1 MREGVTSMLVS
12 DLALEDFR
20 NYEKERVSF
29 ADGINLVLGANA
41 QGKTNL
47 LEAVHCVSGL
57 GSPRAPDAALIREGA
72 ESGLLHGRALRAGRD
87 MQVDMEM
94 RSGRGTRLLINKSPT
109 TRARS
114 LAQLPVSVF
123 FGPDELSL
131 VKGSPEGRRRFIDDL
146 VAKLRPARDALRRE
160 LEKVLRQRNAL
171 LKTLRRGGEAASTA
185 ELEPW
190 DQALQRT
197 GAQLV
202 TARLHA
208 LGALL
213 PFAAKRYEEIAGGG
227 RLEVSYS
234 SSYLPADAAV
244 AGISDPSTIDEDAIS
259 ALLGAR
265 IEELRV
271 AELERGLTL
280 VGPQRDD
287 LTVQLVSAEGSLME
301 ARSFASQGDQ
311 RTSALALKLGEHD
324 LLSDF
329 LGESPL
335 LLLDDVFSE
344 LDPNRRRWL
353 SGAVRSGGQVL
364 ISSADPVSAA
374 EAEPDRVVV
383 VDSGRLRVDG

>member
-1 MREGVTSMLVS
+1 MLVG

-20 NYEKERVSF
+20 NYEKERISF

-47 LEAVHCVSGL
+47 LEAVHCLSGL

-72 ESGLLHGRALRAGRD
+72 ETGLLHGQATRGGRRIR
-87 MQVDMEM
+87 VDMEL
-94 RSGRGTRLLINKSPT
+94 RSGRGVRTLINKSPT

-114 LAQLPVSVF
+114 LTQLPVAVF
-123 FGPDELSL
+123 FGPDELVL

-160 LEKVLRQRNAL
+160 VERVLRQRNVL
-171 LKTLRRGGEAASTA
+171 LKALRREEGAAGAA

-190 DQALQRT
+190 DRALQRT

-208 LGALL
+208 LAGLV
-213 PFAAKRYEEIAGGG
+213 PFAAKRYDEIAGGG
-227 RLEVSYS
+227 KLEIAYV
-234 SSYLPADAAV
+234 SSYLPAEV
-244 AGISDPSTIDEDAIS
+244 SLVGMSDPATIDESAI
-259 ALLGAR
+259 AELLAGR
-265 IEELRV
+265 MEQLRV
-271 AELERGLTL
+271 PELERGMTL

-287 LTVQLVSAEGSLME
+287 LAVQLGSGSESFMD

-311 RTSALALKLGEHD
+311 RTSALALKLGEQD
-324 LLSDF
+324 LLTDF
-329 LGESPL
+329 LGEAPI

-344 LDPNRRRWL
+344 LDPSRRRWL
-353 SGAVRSGGQVL
+353 AAAVRGAGQVL

-374 EAEPDRVVV
+374 EAEPDLVVV
-383 VDSGRLRVDG
+383 VESGRLRVDE

>member
-1 MREGVTSMLVS
+1 MLVG

-20 NYEKERVSF
+20 NYEKERISF
-29 ADGINLVLGANA
+29 TGGINLVLGANA

-47 LEAVHCVSGL
+47 LEAVHCLSGL

-72 ESGLLHGRALRAGRD
+72 ETGFLHGQATRAGRHLRF
-87 MQVDMEM
+87 DMEL
-94 RSGRGTRLLINKSPT
+94 RSGRGTRTLIDKNPT

-114 LAQLPVSVF
+114 LAQLPVAVF

-171 LKTLRRGGEAASTA
+171 LKALRRDGGTAGAA
-185 ELEPW
+185 ELESW
-190 DQALQRT
+190 DQSLQRT

-208 LGALL
+208 LGALV
-213 PFAAKRYEEIAGGG
+213 PFVAKRYDEIAGGG
-227 RLEVSYS
+227 RLEISYA
-234 SSYLPADAAV
+234 SSYLPAEV
-244 AGISDPSTIDEDAIS
+244 ALAGMSDPATIDQDAIA
-259 ALLGAR
+259 ALLAGR
-265 IEELRV
+265 MEELRV
-271 AELERGLTL
+271 PELERGVTL

-287 LTVQLVSAEGSLME
+287 LSVQLVSGRGSLMD

-311 RTSALALKLGEHD
+311 RTSALALKLGEQD
-324 LLSDF
+324 LLTDY
-329 LGESPL
+329 LGEAPI

-353 SGAVRSGGQVL
+353 AAAVRGQGQIL

-374 EAEPDRVVV
+374 EVEPDRVVV
-383 VDSGRLRVDG
+383 VSSGRLRIDG